1 MARNN
6 IIERYSFIS
15 FDAYEPVED
24 KFPHAVCCGDSKIV
38 QYASPTDSEE
48 MLRLVES
55 SGLELVHYSEVN
67 ADMVISAIESGID
80 KIYNCNHDV
89 AIAVTQHFNNEEV
102 VS

>member
-1 MARNN
+1 MATNN
-6 IIERYSFIS
+6 IIERYSFVS
-15 FDAYEPVED
+15 FDAYKSVKD
-24 KFPHAVCCGDSKIV
+24 KFPHAVSCGDSKII

-55 SGLELVHYSEVN
+55 SGLELVHYSEMSAQMIIN
-67 ADMVISAIESGID
+67 AIESGID

-89 AIAVTQHFNNEEV
+89 AIAVTQHFNNKEV